1 MNSFLNL
8 ELPGAH
14 GRPVVADLYLPAELG
29 SFPLVIFCH
38 GFKGF
43 KSWGFYDYLP
53 EAFCNEGLAFLRF
66 NFSHNGTNA
75 QIPDAFVEP
84 EAFGSNTIGKELDDL
99 QTILN
104 SLKELPQSGNF
115 NMNAIYLAG
124 HSRGG
129 GIALLSAA
137 RDKRI
142 KKLALWNSV
151 SDWNIF
157 MSQFDRERWKE
168 DGVAYIRNS
177 RTGED
182 LPVGYKLYT
191 DYDANREIYHLGNA
205 AESLEI
211 PLLLVHGTE
220 DKNVHID
227 ASEYFYNKV
236 FHAIFI
242 KVEGG
247 DHTFGI
253 RHPWTEEQ
261 EGVPAFA
268 EALSNTI
275 DFFLD

>member
-1 MNSFLNL
+1 MISHLNL
-8 ELPGAH
+8 EIPGAE
-14 GRPVVADLYLPAELG
+14 GRTLPADLYLPSDKG
-29 SFPLVIFCH
+29 SFPLVICCH

-43 KSWGFYDYLP
+43 KSWGFFDYMP

-66 NFSHNGTNA
+66 NFSHNGCSA

-84 EAFGSNTIGKELDDL
+84 EAFGRNTIGKELQDVRLLLDA
-99 QTILN
+99 
-104 SLKELPQSGNF
+104 LPKLPGAAQLDMDALF
-115 NMNAIYLAG
+115 LMG

-157 MSQFDRERWKE
+157 MSQFDHERWQA
-168 DGVAYIRNS
+168 DGVAFIRNS
-177 RTGED
+177 RTGQE
-182 LPVGYKLYT
+182 LPVGFALYE
-191 DYDANREIYHLGNA
+191 DYDAHREDYHLGKA

-211 PLLLVHGTE
+211 PLLLVHGT
-220 DKNVHID
+220 DDVNVRIS
-227 ASEYFYNKV
+227 ASEYFYEQV
-236 FHAIFI
+236 LHAIFI
-242 KVEGG
+242 RVAGG

-253 RHPWTEEQ
+253 RHPWTAEQ
-261 EGVPAFA
+261 EAVPAFN

>member
-1 MNSFLNL
+1 MISLL
-8 ELPGAH
+8 QQQIPGAN
-14 GRPVVADLYLPAELG
+14 GRPVEADLYLPEG
-29 SFPLVIFCH
+29 QGKFPLVIFCH

-43 KSWGFYDYLP
+43 KSWGFYEYMP
-53 EAFCNEGLAFLRF
+53 QAFTEAGLAFLRF
-66 NFSHNGTNA
+66 NFSHNGTSPEV
-75 QIPDAFVEP
+75 PDAFIQP
-84 EAFGSNTIGKELDDL
+84 EAFGQNTIGKELADVQSVLNWLPSCSASAHLNL
-99 QTILN
+99 Q
-104 SLKELPQSGNF
+104 EL
-115 NMNAIYLAG
+115 YLGG

-137 RDKRI
+137 RDRRI

-157 MSQFDRERWKE
+157 MSQFDPQRWKE
-168 DGVAYIRNS
+168 DGVAFIRNS

-182 LPVGYKLYT
+182 LPVGYELFKDFDT
-191 DYDANREIYHLGNA
+191 HREEYDLGAA

-220 DKNVHID
+220 DVNVRIS
-227 ASEYFYNKV
+227 ASEYFYKKV

-242 KVEGG
+242 RVEGG

-253 RHPWTEEQ
+253 RHPWTSGQ
-261 EGVPAFA
+261 EHTGAFD